1 MRVRALLQRIL
12 TDNSGA
18 TAVEYALVAGIML
31 IVVVSIAGTGGALS
45 SVYDKVGT
53 IVGYLQ

>member
-31 IVVVSIAGTGGALS
+31 IVVVSIAATGGALS
-45 SVYDKVGT
+45 NVYDKVGT
-53 IVGYLQ
+53 IIGYLQ